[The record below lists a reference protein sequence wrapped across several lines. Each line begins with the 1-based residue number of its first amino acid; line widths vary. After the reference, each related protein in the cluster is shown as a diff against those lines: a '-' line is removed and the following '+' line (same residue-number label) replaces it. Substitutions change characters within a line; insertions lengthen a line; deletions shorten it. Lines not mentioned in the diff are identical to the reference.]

1 MQLIFIKL
9 NNGKAMFSYERNI
22 CSNLYSGNRNEVIQ
36 SLYLGKIGIKDG
48 SSIFSRVTLPVI
60 STFIVPFVVGCKTM
74 SSLNTRLNK
83 SVNNFFIK
91 GFLYIPCL
99 AISVI
104 RTLLSY
110 VFSVLYLT
118 AILLAKSTPPYSDG
132 SIEEWEDLSEE
143 VRPEMSHN
151 GNQAEASPPPRGATP
166 ADVINFM
173 QNLDLSADY
182 ATIIGEQHIDGAVF
196 CTMSKEDW
204 TGRGVSEDDATLIL
218 AGRVEI

>member
-36 SLYLGKIGIKDG
+36 SLYLGKIGFKDG

-104 RTLLSY
+104 RTLISC
-110 VFSVLYLT
+110 VFSVLYLP
-118 AILLAKSTPPYSDG
+118 AILFAKSTTTYDYES
-132 SIEEWEDLSEE
+132 SEE
-143 VRPEMSHN
+143 GGWEEGLSSHKCL
-151 GNQAEASPPPRGATP
+151 ATPPAKVSPPQRGDDDTA
-166 ADVINFM
+166 VIQFM
-173 QNLDLSADY
+173 KSIGLSAEIDCKSL
-182 ATIIGEQHIDGAVF
+182 IIN
-196 CTMSKEDW
+196 T
-204 TGRGVSEDDATLIL
+204 
-218 AGRVEI
+218 